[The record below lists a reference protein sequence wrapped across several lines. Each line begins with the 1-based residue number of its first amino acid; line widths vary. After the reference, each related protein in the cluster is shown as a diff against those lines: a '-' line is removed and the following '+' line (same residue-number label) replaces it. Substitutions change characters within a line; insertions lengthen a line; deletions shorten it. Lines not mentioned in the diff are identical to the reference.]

1 MSFPPTSPA
10 SQQPHGAAQKA
21 EQGPSFPRAGGF
33 GAGAASGLCPCE
45 PIVRLG
51 EAMPVP
57 SWGCLVPGVTA
68 GTASTAHGSE
78 GMDGPARLPQP
89 CSLREE
95 PALCGNSGSA

>member
-1 MSFPPTSPA
+1 
-10 SQQPHGAAQKA
+10 
-21 EQGPSFPRAGGF
+21 
-33 GAGAASGLCPCE
+33 
-45 PIVRLG
+45 
-51 EAMPVP
+51 MPVP

-95 PALCGNSGSA
+95 PALRGNSGSARALHPLADCAFSAWMLR